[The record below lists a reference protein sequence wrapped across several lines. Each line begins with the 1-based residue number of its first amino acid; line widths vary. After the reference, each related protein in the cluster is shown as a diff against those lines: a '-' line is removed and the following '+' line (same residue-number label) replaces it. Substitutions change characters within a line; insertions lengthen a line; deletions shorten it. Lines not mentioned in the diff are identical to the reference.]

1 MASRDLAVG
10 VVCLSQTVAGL
21 MGNFSLLYHY
31 LFLYFTGCRPRST
44 DLIVVHLIVA
54 NFLSLLSRGVSQT
67 MEAFGLTLFLNDIG
81 CKLVFYVHRVGRGV
95 SISTTC
101 LLSVFQVI
109 TISPRNSRWGE
120 LKEKAPRYTGFAIFL
135 CWVPYMLVNIIFL
148 MYITGKWSSTNSTM
162 KKDLGYC
169 SGVKQNKIILSLHAA
184 LLSIPDMFCVGLMLC
199 ASNSM
204 VCILFRHKQQVQH
217 IHKNDLSP
225 RSSPESR
232 ATHSILVLVSMF
244 VSSYM
249 LSCIFQVC
257 IGLSDNPN
265 ILLVNISALLNA
277 YFPTACPFI
286 LMSRVSREPRLCFAW
301 IKITKSPKLIIN
313 M

>member
-1 MASRDLAVG
+1 MASGDLAVG
-10 VVCLSQTVAGL
+10 VVCLSQTVVGL
-21 MGNFSLLYHY
+21 MGNVSLLYHY

-44 DLIVVHLIVA
+44 DLIVVHLIIA
-54 NFLSLLSRGVSQT
+54 NFLSLLSRGVPQT
-67 MEAFGLTLFLNDIG
+67 MAAFGLTLFLNDIG

-109 TISPRNSRWGE
+109 TISPRNSKWGE

-135 CWVPYMLVNIIFL
+135 CWLPYMLVNIICF
-148 MYITGKWSSTNSTM
+148 MYVTSKWGNTNITI

-169 SGVKQNKIILSLHAA
+169 SGEGNNEISVSLCVPM
-184 LLSIPDMFCVGLMLC
+184 LSIPDVFCVGLMLW
-199 ASNSM
+199 ASSSM
-204 VCILFRHKQQVQH
+204 VFILFRHKQQVQH

-225 RSSPESR
+225 RFSPESR

-244 VSSYM
+244 VSSYI
-249 LSCIFQVC
+249 LSCLLQVC
-257 IGLSDNPN
+257 IVFLDNPN
-265 ILLVNISALLNA
+265 ILAVNASALISVC
-277 YFPTACPFI
+277 FPTLCPFI
-286 LMSRVSREPRLCFAW
+286 LMSRVSREPRLSFAW
-301 IKITKSPKLIIN
+301 IKITKSPKPIIN